1 MFFTLTHLNMKGDIL
16 IVYVILMSLFCSG
29 QTLECFRCDL
39 GFWDLCYTT
48 KTNCSDDELC
58 YVGIGKAATVL
69 DIKVMGCLAMDQCNK
84 TTVVE
89 FPAKKTIY
97 TMNTTC
103 CEEDFC
109 NSGPTVQFSLTPLMF
124 TILIIAQMLGLF

>member
-1 MFFTLTHLNMKGDIL
+1 MRGHIL
-16 IVYVILMSLFCSG
+16 IASVILMSLFCLG

-58 YVGIGKAATVL
+58 YVGIGKAASVL
-69 DIKVMGCLAMDQCNK
+69 DIKVMGCLPMEECNK

-89 FPAKKTIY
+89 FLANKTLYI
-97 TMNTTC
+97 MNTTC

-109 NSGPTVQFSLTPLMF
+109 NSSPAVQLSLTPLF
-124 TILIIAQMLGLF
+124 LTILLIFQMMGAF